1 MIMNRIKSEGR
12 GQMLIYSKIQR
23 KMMEAREGGHR
34 SNEKR
39 MIKSKEI
46 EKQYEDNQLSED
58 KSK

>member
-1 MIMNRIKSEGR
+1 
-12 GQMLIYSKIQR
+12 
-23 KMMEAREGGHR
+23 MMEAREGGHR